1 MKNNRIDKWVLIA
14 CYIVSCFF
22 VGYAVGW
29 RHVALSTKKTL
40 DKCIPV
46 AQECVNQLETAADII
61 KSGQYC
67 EQYLNQV
74 PEMCLSVCLEQWA
87 KYGC

>member
-61 KSGQYC
+61 HSGQYC
-67 EQYLNQV
+67 TTLCAQIFEQ
-74 PEMCLSVCLEQWA
+74 M
-87 KYGC
+87 GC